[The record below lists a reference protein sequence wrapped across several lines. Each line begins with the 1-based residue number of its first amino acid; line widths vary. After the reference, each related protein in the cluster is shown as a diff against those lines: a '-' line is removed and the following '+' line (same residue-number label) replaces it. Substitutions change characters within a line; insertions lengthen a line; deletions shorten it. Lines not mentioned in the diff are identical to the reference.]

1 MADFAHIE
9 SIKTLVSECETH
21 RKTLVQLQVT
31 DSADPLVLSCST
43 LEHMYSLA
51 NLIDGYCQ
59 LVRKTNA
66 SLWNKKGKHLF
77 IEEKPLS
84 FSSLLLCVL
93 ISKLLYGI
101 VFLVH
106 VILKVCYNR
115 NCILLYNKICINYN
129 DVYPSFAIVFRLGKN
144 KI

>member
-59 LVRKTNA
+59 LVRKTNV
-66 SLWNKKGKHLF
+66 SLWNKKGKNLF
-77 IEEKPLS
+77 TKKKPPS
-84 FSSLLLCVL
+84 FSSLLLYIL
-93 ISKLLYGI
+93 ISKLPYGI

-106 VILKVCYNR
+106 VILKVCGYR
-115 NCILLYNKICINYN
+115 
-129 DVYPSFAIVFRLGKN
+129 SFFF
-144 KI
+144 